1 MRWDVDRAEILSTA
15 QNVNDDTA
23 YEIDLES
30 STRDTIYQFQY
41 WMSDA
46 VNHDFFVF
54 KQQSVN
60 PVKCHL
66 IVDTTTELSYG
77 EVSVEIGGGSDDD
90 LEDLCMEFQAKRFA
104 KNCGGEDPSQRVI
117 IRSQPDVLRHLP
129 NL

>member
-1 MRWDVDRAEILSTA
+1 MRWGVDRSEILSTA
-15 QNVNDDTA
+15 RLVNDDTA

-30 STRDTIYQFQY
+30 SVRDRIYQFQY

-54 KQQSVN
+54 KKQSVN

-77 EVSVEIGGGSDDD
+77 EVSVEIDGSDELDD
-90 LEDLCMEFQAKRFA
+90 VCMEF
-104 KNCGGEDPSQRVI
+104 
-117 IRSQPDVLRHLP
+117 
-129 NL
+129 